1 MAAGLASLWLTG
13 CATVQAPPK
22 ALAVT
27 GPQDDEVQ
35 LQILLDAQHF
45 GPGVVDGRAGEF
57 TKKALAFYRQAKGL
71 APDAQP
77 DVSGIQP
84 YTTYTITADDLK
96 VIGTMAAE
104 PADLAKQ
111 ARLPY
116 TSLVELL
123 GERFH
128 TTQAFIKL
136 LNPSQ
141 NIDALPAGSVVTVP
155 NIDKPFRADRFT
167 SNYPAP
173 PASVAGTRR
182 VIVDTHE
189 RMLQVREGDRLIAA
203 FPITPGS
210 SDHPAPIG
218 EWRVVGAV
226 PWPWYRY
233 DEGVLDRGERTT
245 TFFQLPPGP
254 NSPVGIL
261 WTGLNRPGVGI
272 HGTTNPETIG
282 RAGSHGCIRLANW
295 DAATF
300 YTLVQKNMPVTIQ

>member
-1 MAAGLASLWLTG
+1 M
-13 CATVQAPPK
+13 QPPPPR
-22 ALAVT
+22 AEAVT

-45 GPGVVDGRAGEF
+45 GPGVVDGHAGEF

-77 DVSGIQP
+77 DASGIQP
-84 YTTYTITADDLK
+84 YTTYAITADDLK
-96 VIGTMAAE
+96 VIGTMATE

-111 ARLPY
+111 ERLPY
-116 TSLVELL
+116 SSLVELL

-128 TTQAFIKL
+128 TTQAFIKH

-141 NIDALPAGSVVTVP
+141 NIDTLPAGSVVTVP
-155 NIDKPFRADRFT
+155 NINKPFRADKFT

-173 PASVAGTRR
+173 PASVAAVRR

-210 SDHPAPIG
+210 SDHPAPLG
-218 EWRVVGAV
+218 EWKVVGAV

-233 DEGVLDRGERTT
+233 DEGVLDRGERTA
-245 TFFQLPPGP
+245 TFFQFPPGP

-295 DAATF
+295 DAAAF